1 MHIIWIWGRMPRK
14 TERKRT
20 MGRLIIDGNSV
31 YELDEECIRRKE
43 EKSREKNA
51 QRGRNEKE
59 ERKEKRLP

>member
-1 MHIIWIWGRMPRK
+1 MLRK

-43 EKSREKNA
+43 QKNKEHNA
-51 QRGRNEKE
+51 QRGRNGEE

>member
-1 MHIIWIWGRMPRK
+1 MPHK

-43 EKSREKNA
+43 QKNREKNA
-51 QRGRNEKE
+51 QRGGNEKE
-59 ERKEKRLP
+59 ERKEKRLL